1 MNKYLHLKVITTIVF
16 LGTFQCVLSQTGV
29 ISQPQYNVLFAGCA
43 NTVQIAR
50 QDTEKNTIMIAD
62 GMDIQLL
69 NAVSGTYT
77 FTPRGKDIT
86 SLVILNETQ
95 TDTLDVIKFRVLPIP
110 DAEIYLGSYK
120 NGEIIKIKTNLNI
133 NLKLPSYVPV
143 QANMTIEDW
152 TITLGSDEKEY
163 TGTGNI
169 LSAEVV
175 NVIQSAPKNTSLQL
189 YVAYKTNGKGIKR
202 QTINFTL

>member
-1 MNKYLHLKVITTIVF
+1 MNKYLHIKFISTILF

-43 NTVQIAR
+43 NTVQIGR
-50 QDTEKNTIMIAD
+50 QDSEKNTTLIAD

-95 TDTLDVIKFRVLPIP
+95 TDTLDIIEFRVLPIP
-110 DAEIYLGSYK
+110 DAEIYLGTYK
-120 NGEIIKIKTNLNI
+120 NGEIIKNKSNLNI
-133 NLKLPSYVPV
+133 SLKLPSYVPV
-143 QANMTIEDW
+143 EANMTIEDW
-152 TITLGSDEKEY
+152 TMILGSDEKEY
-163 TGTGNI
+163 TGTGNM

-202 QTINFTL
+202 QTITFTL

>member
-1 MNKYLHLKVITTIVF
+1 MKKYLHIKVITTILF
-16 LGTFQCVLSQTGV
+16 LGTFQYLLSQTGV

-86 SLVILNETQ
+86 SLVLLNETQ
-95 TDTLDVIKFRVLPIP
+95 TDTLDVIEFRVLPIP
-110 DAEIYLGSYK
+110 DAEIYLGSNQ
-120 NGEIIKIKTNLNI
+120 NGETLINKSNLAI
-133 NLKLPSYVPV
+133 SLKLPSYVPV
-143 QANMTIEDW
+143 EANMTVEDW
-152 TITLGSDEKEY
+152 TITLGTDEKEY
-163 TGTGNI
+163 TGAGSI
-169 LSAEVV
+169 ISSEAMKA
-175 NVIQSAPKNTSLQL
+175 IQNAPKNTSLQL

-202 QTINFTL
+202 QTLTFTL

>member
-1 MNKYLHLKVITTIVF
+1 MKKYFHIKVITTILF

-43 NTVQIAR
+43 NTVQIGR
-50 QDTEKNTIMIAD
+50 QDSEKNTTLIAD

-95 TDTLDVIKFRVLPIP
+95 TDTLDIIEFRVLPIP
-110 DAEIYLGSYK
+110 DAEIYLGTYK
-120 NGEIIKIKTNLNI
+120 NGEIIKNKSNLNI
-133 NLKLPSYVPV
+133 SLKLPSYVPV
-143 QANMTIEDW
+143 EANMTIEDW
-152 TITLGSDEKEY
+152 TIILGSDEKEY
-163 TGTGNI
+163 TGTGNM

-202 QTINFTL
+202 QTITFTL